1 LLLDFMNVLKRVT
14 TLATAVAVSAGFIA
28 MPSAARA
35 ADPFVIDAILS
46 VTGSAAFLG
55 KAQVEALGAIEKTV
69 NATGGIRG
77 RQIHFAVADD
87 QSNPQIG
94 VQLMN
99 AVVAKKAPIVLGSSI
114 AAVCGAIA
122 PLAVNGPVLYCLSPA
137 LHPPEGSYAFSAEPS
152 THDTLVASAIYFRA
166 RGLHKIAIIT
176 SSDATGQDG
185 EREIDATF
193 PASDGFQIM
202 DREHFN
208 GSDVSV
214 AAQMTRVKG
223 SGAQALIAWTTGT
236 PLGTILRG
244 ANDAGLTI
252 PIETTNGNITYA
264 QMKQYAGFMP
274 SELLFPGEAA
284 FSLNQ
289 LPRGGVKRRVQ
300 EWYDAFK
307 AIGITPDGGF
317 VAAWDPALLLLD
329 GYRKLGFGATA
340 AQIRDYLSTTQN
352 WPGINGNY
360 DFKAVPQRGVG
371 AGVVTMIRWD
381 AGKNA
386 WIGESKPG
394 GEPLK

>member
-1 LLLDFMNVLKRVT
+1 MNVFKRFSSIAAI
-14 TLATAVAVSAGFIA
+14 ATVSAGLVA
-28 MPSAARA
+28 VPGTARA

-55 KAQVEALGAIEKTV
+55 KSQVEALGLIEKDV
-69 NATGGIRG
+69 NSKGGIHG
-77 RQIHFAVADD
+77 RSIHFAVADD
-87 QSNPQIG
+87 QSNPQVG

-99 AVVAKKAPIVLGSSI
+99 AVVAKKAPVVLGSSI

-122 PLAVNGPVLYCLSPA
+122 PLAVNGPALYCLSPA
-137 LHPPEGSYAFSAEPS
+137 LHPPDGGYAFSALPS
-152 THDTLVASAIYFRA
+152 THDTLVTSATYFKA
-166 RGLHKIAIIT
+166 RGLKKIALLT

-185 EREIDATF
+185 EREIGAAF
-193 PASDGFQIM
+193 LAADGFEIV

-208 GSDVSV
+208 GADVSV
-214 AAQMTRVKG
+214 AAQMTHVKG

-236 PLGTILRG
+236 PLGTVLRG

-264 QMKQYAGFMP
+264 QMKAYAAFMP

-284 FSLNQ
+284 FSFAQ
-289 LPRGGVKRRVQ
+289 LPRGPVKKRVQ

-307 AIGITPDGGF
+307 AIGITPDGGY
-317 VAAWDPALLLLD
+317 VAAWDPALLILD

-340 AQIRDYLSTTQN
+340 TQLRDYLATTQN

-360 DFKAVPQRGVG
+360 DFRAVQQRGVG

-381 AGKNA
+381 AAKNT
-386 WIGESKPG
+386 WDGVSKPG

>member
-1 LLLDFMNVLKRVT
+1 MNVFKRFISIAVV
-14 TLATAVAVSAGFIA
+14 ATVSAGLLA
-28 MPSAARA
+28 VPQTARA
-35 ADPFVIDAILS
+35 AEPFVIDAILS

-55 KAQVEALGAIEKTV
+55 KSQVEALNLIEKDV
-69 NATGGIRG
+69 NSKGGIHG
-77 RQIHFAVADD
+77 RPIHFAVADD
-87 QSNPQIG
+87 QSNPQVG

-122 PLAVNGPVLYCLSPA
+122 PLAVNGPALYCLSPA
-137 LHPPEGSYAFSAEPS
+137 LHPPDGGYAFSALPS
-152 THDTLVASAIYFRA
+152 THDTLVASATYFKA
-166 RGLHKIAIIT
+166 RGLKKIALLT

-185 EREIDATF
+185 EREIGIAF
-193 PASDGFQIM
+193 PASDGFEIV

-208 GSDVSV
+208 GADVSV

-236 PLGTILRG
+236 PLGTVLRG
-244 ANDAGLTI
+244 ANDAGLAI

-264 QMKQYAGFMP
+264 QMKAYASFMP

-284 FSLNQ
+284 FSFAQ
-289 LPRGGVKRRVQ
+289 LPRGAVKKRVQ

-307 AIGITPDGGF
+307 AIGITPDGGY
-317 VAAWDPALLLLD
+317 VAAWDPALLVLD
-329 GYRKLGFGATA
+329 GYRKLGLGATA
-340 AQIRDYLSTTQN
+340 AQLRDYLATTQN

-360 DFKAVPQRGVG
+360 DFRAVQQRGVG

-381 AGKNA
+381 AAKNT
-386 WIGESKPG
+386 WDGVSKPG